1 MSKRWGLMGL
11 VLALA
16 MVILNA
22 CGGGGGTTTT
32 TTPGNGNLYT
42 IVGDQPVCDA
52 LSFRFLVDGLTMTG
66 PNGAAATVLGVNTAI
81 RVDFAALRD
90 FNTFLAQTPI
100 TPGTY
105 NQATISLSDPNLT
118 MFEILQS
125 PPTSVIVPTITAD
138 KPTITISPPLV
149 VTANQA
155 SVLRMDFDM
164 ARSIQVDS
172 SGNVTNQVTPVFNV
186 SSLAQTATQGFGEM
200 DDVFGFVES
209 VSPTAIAINNTTFS
223 GSFTV
228 EFLNGTGPAI
238 TFYTSGSTQMVGISA
253 LNQLATGSF
262 VELNTHLDQ
271 NGNAIADVLN
281 VEDREI
287 YENNQLAFLGYV
299 TSVTRDS
306 SGNVTQFNFYVRDE
320 EPDSGFVI
328 PLDSVVVVTPTSSTG
343 YQVSFPENNIN
354 NLSFNAANIVPG
366 QELIVSGVYTKVSSP
381 AGSTVTPPSTLAP
394 TQIILKP
401 QTHQG
406 NFAALF
412 AAAPDNLTGAFLL
425 VPCAHILG
433 GVPIYVYTSG
443 TTQFVN
449 VNGLTGLSA
458 GPSLLVKGQLW
469 YEAQSGTIN
478 GVIYPPGSLVMQ
490 ATEVH
495 QL

>member
-1 MSKRWGLMGL
+1 MSRRWGSIGCVLAFVL
-11 VLALA
+11 VLF
-16 MVILNA
+16 NG
-22 CGGGGGTTTT
+22 CGGGTSTS
-32 TTPGNGNLYT
+32 TTPGNGNLYA

-66 PNGAAATVLGVNTAI
+66 PNGAAATVLGTNTAI
-81 RVDFAALRD
+81 RVDFAALHD
-90 FNTFLAQTPI
+90 FNTFLAQTSI
-100 TPGTY
+100 AAGTY
-105 NQATISLSDPNLT
+105 NQVTIPLSDPNLT

-125 PPTSVIVPTITAD
+125 PPTSVIVPTLTVTT
-138 KPTITISPPLV
+138 PTFTISPPLV
-149 VTANQA
+149 ITANQA
-155 SVLRMDFDM
+155 SVLRLDFDM

-172 SGNVTNQVTPVFNV
+172 SGNVSNQVTPVFNV
-186 SSLAQTATQGFGEM
+186 SSLSQSATQGFGEM

-209 VSPTAIAINNTTFS
+209 VSPTAISVNNTNFT
-223 GSFTV
+223 GSFTM

-238 TFYTSGSTQMVGISA
+238 TFYTSGSTQLVGVPA

-262 VELNTHLDQ
+262 VELNTHVDQ
-271 NGNAIADVLN
+271 NGNAIADVVN

-287 YENNQLAFLGYV
+287 VENNELAFLGYV

-306 SGNVTQFNFYVRDE
+306 NGNVTQFSFYVRDE

-328 PLDSVVVVTPTSSTG
+328 PLDSVVVVTPTSTTG
-343 YQVSFPENNIN
+343 YQVPFPQNNVN
-354 NLSFNAANIVPG
+354 NLAFSAANIVPG
-366 QELIVSGVYTKVSSP
+366 QELIVSGVYTKVTAP
-381 AGSTVTPPSTLAP
+381 AGSTLTPPSTVAP

-406 NFAALF
+406 NFAVLY

-425 VPCAHILG
+425 VPCAQILG
-433 GVPIYVYTSG
+433 GAPIYVYTTSA
-443 TTQFVN
+443 TQFVN

-469 YEAQSGTIN
+469 YEAQSGNIN